1 MHTIFCIA
9 EAARIYT
16 ETHIGYWCE
25 SWALDTRSH
34 HVFPR
39 GALHAG
45 RTARQPEESH
55 PGPGRWG
62 HRIQWINAGANDRSG
77 TMQFT
82 VASRDDSSTFVLTE
96 EQARASGLRQ
106 MAVSVKTVNEIAAE
120 AGGELPDFVK
130 IDAEGLDLRV
140 LAGASELMGK
150 TDVFLVEAMV
160 CATYENSTAEVIH
173 FMADAGYRLVDITDL
188 NRSPKHGVLW
198 ACELAFLRTGSSLL
212 DAASS
217 YE

>member
-1 MHTIFCIA
+1 
-9 EAARIYT
+9 
-16 ETHIGYWCE
+16 
-25 SWALDTRSH
+25 
-34 HVFPR
+34 
-39 GALHAG
+39 
-45 RTARQPEESH
+45 
-55 PGPGRWG
+55 
-62 HRIQWINAGANDRSG
+62 
-77 TMQFT
+77 
-82 VASRDDSSTFVLTE
+82 
-96 EQARASGLRQ
+96 